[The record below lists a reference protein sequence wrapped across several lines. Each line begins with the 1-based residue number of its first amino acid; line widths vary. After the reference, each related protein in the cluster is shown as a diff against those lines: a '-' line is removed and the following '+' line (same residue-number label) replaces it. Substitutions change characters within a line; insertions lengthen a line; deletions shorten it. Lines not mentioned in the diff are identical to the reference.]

1 MNFSI
6 SDTVGPYQILEEIG
20 RGGMGRVFK
29 VEHNLTKRLEAMKVL
44 EHGRPDCPEEA
55 ERSLREIRIQARLD
69 HPNIA
74 VIHNAFWAGED
85 LVLVMEL
92 IDGLSL
98 SRALAAGR
106 LPMSTA
112 IDYACQALS
121 ALSYAHACGV
131 IHRDVSPS
139 NMMIDPAGV
148 LKLTDFGLAKGPADA
163 GVSQSGVPLGSPYY
177 MSPEQVQGTAQADAR
192 SDIYSLGAVLYE
204 LVAGK
209 KPFEGDSAFSI
220 MSGHVERPPAPPIE
234 LEPSLPRPLN
244 TAILRSLEKDPS
256 KRFPSADQFR
266 QALLQVQ
273 NSGIVSRPPVSRRF
287 SWIIRSAA
295 VLALVALAAAGLLHV
310 GGWPLLINAPAAG
323 AGQPISTSLPP
334 AEAAPPAALGSHTR
348 PRSQP
353 REVQRTNPLKRAV
366 SKLFRLGRQK
376 KSGRAVS
383 PSESRR

>member
-1 MNFSI
+1 MKFSTP
-6 SDTVGPYQILEEIG
+6 DTLGDYRILEEIG

-29 VEHNLTKRLEAMKVL
+29 VEHTLTKRLEAMKVL

-74 VIHNAFWAGED
+74 VVHNAFWAGED

-92 IDGLSL
+92 IEGLSL
-98 SRALAAGR
+98 SRVLEAGR

-121 ALSYAHACGV
+121 SLSYAHACGV

-139 NMMIDPAGV
+139 NMMVDPGGV

-163 GVSQSGVPLGSPYY
+163 RVSESGAPLGSPYY

-204 LVAGK
+204 LVTGK

-220 MSGHVERPPAPPIE
+220 MAGHVGHPPAPPIE
-234 LEPSLPRPLN
+234 LEPSLPQPLN

-256 KRFPSADQFR
+256 KRFVSADQFR
-266 QALLQVQ
+266 QALIHVR
-273 NSGIVSRPPVSRRF
+273 NSGIVSRPPISRRL
-287 SWIIRSAA
+287 SWIIRPAA
-295 VLALVALAAAGLLHV
+295 VLALVALAAAGLLRV
-310 GGWPLLINAPAAG
+310 GEWPLSINAPAAG
-323 AGQPISTSLPP
+323 VGQPISTSLPP
-334 AEAAPPAALGSHTR
+334 AAAAPPAALGNNTR
-348 PRSQP
+348 QRSQP
-353 REVQRTNPLKRAV
+353 REVQRTNPLKKAV
-366 SKLFRLGRQK
+366 GKLFRLGRQK
-376 KSGRAVS
+376 KSGRTVS